1 MDLTTGIFTAP
12 RTGIYFFSFT
22 ALVDFPIS
30 SILVDFGVS
39 LYLNGNRIANG
50 YVEEGNNVV
59 VSADGQNEQVT
70 FQSTL
75 KLKNDDRVWVQ
86 IDRADAEVSSTL
98 YDDNFPRTHFNGFM
112 LEEEIVAS
120 L

>member
-1 MDLTTGIFTAP
+1 MNLITGIFTAP

-22 ALVDFPIS
+22 GLVDFPILS
-30 SILVDFGVS
+30 NLVDLGVS

-50 YVEEGNNVV
+50 YVEEGINVI
-59 VSADGQNEQVT
+59 GQDEQVT

-75 KLKNDDRVWVQ
+75 NLKRGDRVWVQ
-86 IDRADAEVSSTL
+86 IDGTGNESGSML
-98 YDDNFPRTHFNGFM
+98 YDDNWPRTHFNGFM
-112 LEEEIVAS
+112 LEEEIVVS

>member
-1 MDLTTGIFTAP
+1 MNLTTGIFTAP
-12 RTGIYFFSFT
+12 RTGIYSFSFT
-22 ALVDFPIS
+22 GLVDFPILS
-30 SILVDFGVS
+30 TLVNLGVS

-50 YVEEGNNVV
+50 YVEEGINVI
-59 VSADGQNEQVT
+59 GQDEQVT

-75 KLKNDDRVWVQ
+75 NLKKGDRVWVQ
-86 IDRADAEVSSTL
+86 IDGTGNESSSL
-98 YDDNFPRTHFNGFM
+98 LHDDNWPRTHFNGFM